1 VSAAA
6 VTPIRIGIVGAGGIA
21 RAEHLPR
28 FRRIEGVELVGVA
41 NRTAASS
48 ERVAA
53 EEGLARAYPRW
64 EELVADDGIDAV
76 LVATWPD
83 LHAPVT
89 VAALDAGK
97 HVLTEARM
105 SATLEDADA
114 MLAASKAH
122 PDRVAM
128 VVPSS
133 FSLWADRTIRRQIDG
148 RAIGRVRHV
157 RVLWDASGSVAPSED
172 WRWQRRSSGVNVM
185 GLGILYEAMARWLGR
200 ATAVHAIGSI
210 VQPEKPGR
218 DGPVRT
224 DVFDHL
230 LVGAVFPDEV
240 TASMEMSIV
249 SVQGGTRIAIV
260 GEDASIEFDLA
271 GESLT
276 RVSPAGDRTP
286 IDVLPKDRLE
296 WSAEIDFVRS
306 IRTGEPVELTDF
318 ETGVAYM
325 AFVDAVD
332 RSAHSGARI
341 ELPA

>member
-1 VSAAA
+1 VSATA

-41 NRTAASS
+41 NRTAASA
-48 ERVAA
+48 EQVAA
-53 EEGLARAYPRW
+53 EEGLARAYARW

-83 LHAPVT
+83 RHAPVT
-89 VAALDAGK
+89 IAALDAGK

-105 SATLEDADA
+105 AATLEDAEA
-114 MLAASKAH
+114 MLAASAAH

-133 FSLWADRTIRRQIDG
+133 FSLWADRTIRRLIAD
-148 RAIGRVRHV
+148 RAVGRVRHV

-185 GLGILYEAMARWLGR
+185 ALGILYEAMARWLGG
-200 ATAVHAIGSI
+200 ATAVQATGSI
-210 VQPEKPGR
+210 VQPDKPGR
-218 DGPVRT
+218 DGSVRT
-224 DVFDHL
+224 DVYDHL
-230 LVGAVFPDEV
+230 LVTAVFPDEV
-240 TASMEMSIV
+240 TASIEMSIV
-249 SVQGGTRIAIV
+249 SVHGGTRIAIV
-260 GEDASIEFDLA
+260 GEDASIDVDLA
-271 GESLT
+271 AEALT
-276 RVSPAGDRTP
+276 RVTTAGDRIP
-286 IDVLPKDRLE
+286 IEIRPEDRLA
-296 WSAEIDFVRS
+296 WSAELDFVRS
-306 IRTGEPVELTDF
+306 IRTGAPVELTDF
-318 ETGVAYM
+318 ETGVGYM
-325 AFVDAVD
+325 AFVDAAD